1 MSLPAFCPFFRP
13 RRYRCPLFWFKCPLG
28 GRSPVRDDCFQI
40 ENTRRVRAARQRK
53 KGEASE

>member
-28 GRSPVRDDCFQI
+28 GRSPARNDCFQI
-40 ENTRRVRAARQRK
+40 ENTRRVRAARQR
-53 KGEASE
+53 ERSASE